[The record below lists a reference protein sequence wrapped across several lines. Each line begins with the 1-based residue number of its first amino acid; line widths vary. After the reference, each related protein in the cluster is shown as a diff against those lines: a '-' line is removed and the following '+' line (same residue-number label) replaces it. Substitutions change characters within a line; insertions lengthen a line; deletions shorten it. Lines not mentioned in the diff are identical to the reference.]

1 MFNRRGRF
9 EIIYE
14 ILTLCLRPVQKTYIM
29 YQANLSYAQLQRYL
43 DYLVKVSLLE
53 MKNVNEEDLY
63 VATEKG
69 LDLIEKFKKLTSIIE

>member
-1 MFNRRGRF
+1 
-9 EIIYE
+9 
-14 ILTLCLRPVQKTYIM
+14 M